1 MPTLS
6 ECLQLID
13 NMADAYGAITGTD
26 RRAFTVDLLTDLLH
40 WCEKRKIGFE
50 TSLAFARANKLA
62 ESGSGAARTIASC
75 TLSPTL

>member
-6 ECLQLID
+6 ERLQLID
-13 NMADAYGAITGTD
+13 NMSDAYGAITGTD

-40 WCEKRKIGFE
+40 WCEKRKIAFE

-62 ESGSGAARTIASC
+62 ENAGGVARTVASRS
-75 TLSPTL
+75 LSPTL